1 MKKACVIGWPIKHSR
16 SPLIHNFWLR
26 RYDIEGRYDRRAIAP
41 EDLETFLASMVDQ
54 DLQGCNVTVPHKEN
68 VYRLVT
74 VEDPLAN
81 RLGAVNTVYRR
92 NDELLGTNTDGI
104 GFLRNLKT
112 GNPKW
117 RADSGPAMVLG
128 AGGAAR
134 AVLAVLLEEG
144 VSEIRLANRTRE
156 RAEELA
162 VMFRPRIS
170 VVDWDR
176 REDLL
181 RECDLLV
188 NTTSLGM
195 TGAPPLDMDL
205 ASLPE
210 TATVNDIV
218 YAPLKT
224 RLLAAAEARGNP
236 AVDGLGMLLHQAAPG
251 FALWFGKMPEVSD
264 DLRALIVKDLEAEQC

>member
-16 SPLIHNFWLR
+16 SPLIHNFWLQ
-26 RYDIEGRYDRRAIAP
+26 RYGIEGSYDRRAIAP
-41 EDLETFLASMVDQ
+41 DELEAFLASMIDQ
-54 DLQGCNVTVPHKEN
+54 GLQGCNVTVPHKEN

-74 VEDPLAN
+74 VEDPLTN

-104 GFLRNLKT
+104 GFLQNLKT

-117 RADSGPAMVLG
+117 RADTGPAMVLG

-162 VMFRPRIS
+162 AMFGPGIS
-170 VVDWDR
+170 IVDWDR

-181 RECDLLV
+181 QECGLLV

-205 ASLPE
+205 AGLPE
-210 TATVNDIV
+210 AATVNDIV

-251 FALWFGKMPEVSD
+251 FALWFGKTPDVSD